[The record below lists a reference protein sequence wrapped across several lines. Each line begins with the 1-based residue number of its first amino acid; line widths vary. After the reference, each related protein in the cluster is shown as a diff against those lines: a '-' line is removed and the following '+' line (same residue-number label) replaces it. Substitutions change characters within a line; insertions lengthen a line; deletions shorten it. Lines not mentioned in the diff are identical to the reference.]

1 MALRHLLLDC
11 LSPRIIDARR
21 RFVADVLTLTESHD
35 VENDTTFSSFVRGRI
50 RVTPDFGL
58 RLRLSNP
65 LHDGLNAPEL
75 TFLFLTGHWPS
86 DLLSRFQQHYL
97 SIDFSSFVR
106 SLFKLIRSRL
116 WNEVWAVWRLA
127 VLPP

>member
-1 MALRHLLLDC
+1 MKLVMLLWMTVRLMFFSPFSLILFIFYAYLCLMLLLFLIYGL
-11 LSPRIIDARR
+11 LSY
-21 RFVADVLTLTESHD
+21 FF
-35 VENDTTFSSFVRGRI
+35 FSFSFFPPFLCFI
-50 RVTPDFGL
+50 AKI
-58 RLRLSNP
+58 
-65 LHDGLNAPEL
+65 HDGLYAPEL

-116 WNEVWAVWRLA
+116 WNELWAVWHLA